1 MENSLISR
9 WDDRWKLTAIIILTF
24 SLAFPRSFRAMGAGV
39 IVTAILLHAS
49 RMPGREIK
57 KAIQPPL
64 SILIFMSPLI
74 LLTPGK
80 ALLIGWGRF
89 GIYKEGLILL
99 GIIALKSLTIFL
111 LFAVLMGTS
120 GMTRI
125 MHAMKAVGI
134 PEKMVAILISTY
146 RYIFLY
152 RDDLKKLMTAA
163 RLRGFSL
170 QKGLAHTLTSADILI
185 TLIIRSYE
193 QSQRVNAAMR
203 LRGFTGNYRT
213 MEDFHTKLP
222 DILLF
227 LAVITGSTFILL
239 LELTC

>member
-1 MENSLISR
+1 MENSLINR

-39 IVTAILLHAS
+39 IITSLLLHAS
-49 RMPGREIK
+49 RMPRREIK

-64 SILIFMSPLI
+64 TILFFMSPLI

-80 ALLIGWGRF
+80 TLLLGWGGF
-89 GIYKEGLILL
+89 GIYREGLMLL

-120 GMTRI
+120 SMTRI

-152 RDDLKKLMTAA
+152 REDLKKLMTAA
-163 RLRGFSL
+163 RMRGFSL
-170 QKGLAHTLTSADILI
+170 QKGLAHALTSADILI
-185 TLIIRSYE
+185 TLIVRSYE

-203 LRGFTGNYRT
+203 LRGFTGNYRS
-213 MEDFHTKLP
+213 MEDFQTKLS

-227 LAVITGSTFILL
+227 LTVISGASFILL
-239 LELTC
+239 LELAC